1 MDPVFIVFILVFSFV
16 DPEPHGLT
24 AGKTMIRHLIVL
36 LAAEDAQR
44 SRVEGAHRR
53 NTLFTYA
60 HKQDDTKT
68 NT

>member
-24 AGKTMIRHLIVL
+24 AGKTMIVL